1 AKKPRPIYAGP
12 GWEGQRMPASYLQPR
27 RGTNGRR
34 IMEHGAGEEMVA
46 FYEAWV
52 GREERIVADLTDALL
67 PARRRRDVLAP
78 LVDAA
83 VGHVSEY
90 YERKARLAD
99 RDVVAALD
107 PRWLNPLERTFL
119 WAWGWKP
126 ALVFRFAD
134 GAVAG
139 GSSHQQQRRAL
150 ERVRAA
156 TAEAEREVD
165 REVAVVQ
172 ESLAGPRV
180 LAALRRQHPRN
191 GEADEAVAAVGRSLR
206 VLLAAAD
213 ALRERTVRDV
223 VGTLAPDQAGAFLA
237 AMLRFHLG
245 VHRAGRNWGSGNGGR
260 RGL

>member
-1 AKKPRPIYAGP
+1 MR
-12 GWEGQRMPASYLQPR
+12 ASYLQPR
-27 RGTNGRR
+27 PGTNGRR
-34 IMEHGAGEEMVA
+34 IMDHGR
-46 FYEAWV
+46 
-52 GREERIVADLTDALL
+52 GRGDGGFLRGLGWAPRSGSSRTSLDALL

-99 RDVVAALD
+99 RDV
-107 PRWLNPLERTFL
+107 
-119 WAWGWKP
+119 
-126 ALVFRFAD
+126 
-134 GAVAG
+134 
-139 GSSHQQQRRAL
+139 QQRRAL

>member
-1 AKKPRPIYAGP
+1 MPILP
-12 GWEGQRMPASYLQPR
+12 GQETAAIYVGPR
-27 RGTNGRR
+27 RDSGAAGTG
-34 IMEHGAGEEMVA
+34 MEHGAGEMVA
-46 FYEAWV
+46 FYAAWV
-52 GREERIVADLTDALL
+52 GREEQIVANLTDALRA
-67 PARRRRDVLAP
+67 PRRRDVLAP

-83 VGHVSEY
+83 VDHVSEY
-90 YERKARLAD
+90 YEHKARLAD

-107 PRWLNPLERTFL
+107 PHWLNPLERTFL

-134 GAVAG
+134 GDVVAG
-139 GSSHQQQRRAL
+139 GSHAHQQRRAL
-150 ERVRAA
+150 ERLRAA
-156 TAEAEREVD
+156 TVEAEREVD
-165 REVAVVQ
+165 REVVALQ

-180 LAALRRQHPRN
+180 LAALCRQHPRN

-213 ALRERTVRDV
+213 ALRERTVRDI

-237 AMLRFHLG
+237 AMMRFHLG

>member
-1 AKKPRPIYAGP
+1 
-12 GWEGQRMPASYLQPR
+12 MPASYLQPR

-107 PRWLNPLERTFL
+107 PRWLNRSSAPSSGRGAGSPRWCSASRT
-119 WAWGWKP
+119 APSP
-126 ALVFRFAD
+126 AARRTSSSARA
-134 GAVAG
+134 GARARRHRGGRAG
-139 GSSHQQQRRAL
+139 GGPGGGGRAGVARRTPRAGGAAEAAPAERRGRRGRRRGRALAPRAARRGRRAP
-150 ERVRAA
+150 RAHGA
-156 TAEAEREVD
+156 
-165 REVAVVQ
+165 
-172 ESLAGPRV
+172 
-180 LAALRRQHPRN
+180 
-191 GEADEAVAAVGRSLR
+191 
-206 VLLAAAD
+206 
-213 ALRERTVRDV
+213 DV
-223 VGTLAPDQAGAFLA
+223 VRTLAPDQAGAFLA

>member
-1 AKKPRPIYAGP
+1 
-12 GWEGQRMPASYLQPR
+12 MPASYLQPR

-34 IMEHGAGEEMVA
+34 IMEHGSGEEMVA

-156 TAEAEREVD
+156 TAEAERE
-165 REVAVVQ
+165 
-172 ESLAGPRV
+172 
-180 LAALRRQHPRN
+180 
-191 GEADEAVAAVGRSLR
+191 
-206 VLLAAAD
+206 
-213 ALRERTVRDV
+213 RTVRDV